1 MTTPHTTTVRLQPE
15 TVAAIQKVPAGTIA
29 AQAMSL
35 GISNGE
41 FLLVALNGCME
52 YARAYESRFGG
63 DKLASD
69 YILGP
74 AWLQAATGLRELLNC
89 DGSVALARGIT
100 TDSKDNGALE
110 SVFWS
115 AMEAAGFGE
124 GDI

>member
-15 TVAAIQKVPAGTIA
+15 TIAAIQKVPAGTIA

-41 FLLVALNGCME
+41 FLLVALDGLLA
-52 YARAYESRFGG
+52 YAKAHESNFGG
-63 DKLASD
+63 KLKED
-69 YILGP
+69 YFLGP
-74 AWLQAATGLRELLNC
+74 EWLTAATSIRELLNGN
-89 DGSVALARGIT
+89 GSVANSRGLT
-100 TDSKDNGALE
+100 SDSKDNGALE

-115 AMEAAGFGE
+115 AMEAAGFEE